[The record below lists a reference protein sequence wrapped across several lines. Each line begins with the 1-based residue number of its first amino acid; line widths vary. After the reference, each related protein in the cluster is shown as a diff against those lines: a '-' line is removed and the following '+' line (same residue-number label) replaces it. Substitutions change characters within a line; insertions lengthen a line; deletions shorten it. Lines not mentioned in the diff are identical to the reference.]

1 MGLRQPT
8 GSMRPLTPMRSK
20 TSALAS
26 RAGVLARLAAVILCA
41 AMALALAGC
50 QQEQRADVVVGA
62 PDEDDPPLLMSLPSM
77 IDVGRTTWLELPATC
92 DPATIEVGIPCGM
105 LEMCGQDPC
114 LCGAV
119 DDYGACACNGKQWVT
134 PTFTLTFEEE
144 GIVTTAE
151 AFGKTYL
158 VPLKS
163 GTVNAVVHA
172 ELPHHQP
179 SEAHVQIHVKGWE
192 FVDIAKVAGAVL
204 LVAAVLAGLA
214 FGVRAI
220 VRAGRRASGR
230 RREKR
235 AKRQAE
241 AEQEAE
247 RLAKA
252 PAPERILHGS
262 SLLKR
267 GRKGGGKGLPE
278 EREGQKGS
286 PPRPGKQAGP
296 GKGQGKKRR

>member
-1 MGLRQPT
+1 MKSR
-8 GSMRPLTPMRSK
+8 
-20 TSALAS
+20 TSALAN
-26 RAGVLARLAAVILCA
+26 RARALARFAAVVLCA
-41 AMALALAGC
+41 ALALALSAC
-50 QQEQRADVVVGA
+50 QQEQQTDVVVGV
-62 PDEDDPPLLMSLPSM
+62 PDEDDPALLMSLPSM

-92 DPATIEVGIPCGM
+92 NPATIEVGIPCGM

-163 GTVNAVVHA
+163 GTVNAMVHA

-192 FVDIAKVAGAVL
+192 FVDVAKVAGAVL
-204 LVAAVLAGLA
+204 LVVAVLAGLV

-220 VRAGRRASGR
+220 VRAVRRAQ
-230 RREKR
+230 
-235 AKRQAE
+235 AKRQDKRAQQQ
-241 AEQEAE
+241 AQAQQEAE

-252 PAPERILHGS
+252 PASERILHGS

-267 GRKGGGKGLPE
+267 GRKAGRDEDPPKERKDRKGLPAE
-278 EREGQKGS
+278 
-286 PPRPGKQAGP
+286 PGETKDA
-296 GKGQGKKRR
+296 GKGQDKKRR

>member
-1 MGLRQPT
+1 M
-8 GSMRPLTPMRSK
+8 
-20 TSALAS
+20 AN
-26 RAGVLARLAAVILCA
+26 RAGVLARFAAVVLCA
-41 AMALALAGC
+41 ALALALSAC
-50 QQEQRADVVVGA
+50 QQEQQADVVVGV
-62 PDEDDPPLLMSLPSM
+62 PDEDDPALLMSLPSM

-92 DPATIEVGIPCGM
+92 NPATIEVGIPCGM

-192 FVDIAKVAGAVL
+192 FGDVAKVAGAVL
-204 LVAAVLAGLA
+204 LVAALVTGLV

-220 VRAGRRASGR
+220 VRAVRRAQAR
-230 RREKR
+230 RQDKR
-235 AKRQAE
+235 AQQQAE
-241 AEQEAE
+241 AQQEAE

-252 PAPERILHGS
+252 PASERILHGS

-267 GRKGGGKGLPE
+267 KRKESGAGSSK
-278 EREGQKGS
+278 ERAGVKES
-286 PPRPGKQAGP
+286 PAELDKTKDPS
-296 GKGQGKKRR
+296 KGQDKKRR